1 MIYSNINDIISKY
14 NNLLINYNKFFFNN
28 IISYKNN
35 NLSKNIYIKGINL
48 IENVFNISFLYLDNL
63 GDIYNLCEKSYIY
76 FIEFINQINIS
87 NNIENNIDLT
97 IKDAIIFC
105 YKKTILNFENNVI
118 NKNNNINCIILNK
131 ITRYIK
137 IINNLNII
145 YSIELHNIDNN
156 SNSINIDNNSNSI
169 NNSNNSNS
177 INDNNK
183 NNDNNE
189 EENTNKV
196 LNIKLSTISKKI
208 TYIIKKITNN
218 KNSYNNLENDD
229 ANISDKS
236 TNNLSFFINY
246 IFEYILNI
254 SHNNNLDYQIFYN
267 IIDKYISKDIYNN
280 NNNTN
285 NSLLPINNYENIIS
299 NNNTQYC
306 YENRMH
312 SNREDIIKELH
323 ISYEESYNGS
333 IKPLNIQRQL
343 LNNNIIKYE
352 NETIYINI
360 PQGIDNEELIIVNNK
375 GNVFNGNYS
384 NVKIII
390 KLLKHPDFYREGLDI
405 YYNTSISFKE
415 SLVGFNFILKHLNN
429 KNYKIENKINTIVHN
444 NSKIILKKL
453 GFIRDGFI
461 GNLYVTFNINYPK
474 LLDVDTI
481 QKLKEIL

>member
-1 MIYSNINDIISKY
+1 MIYSNINDVISKY

-105 YKKTILNFENNVI
+105 YKKTILIFENNVI

-131 ITRYIK
+131 ITPYIK

-156 SNSINIDNNSNSI
+156 NNSI
-169 NNSNNSNS
+169 NNDNNNNS
-177 INDNNK
+177 I
-183 NNDNNE
+183 NNDNNNNDNNG

-246 IFEYILNI
+246 IFEYILNT
-254 SHNNNLDYQIFYN
+254 SHTNNLDYQIFYN

-280 NNNTN
+280 NNNITLYDKQLFDNIITN
-285 NSLLPINNYENIIS
+285 NDVININKLFIIS
-299 NNNTQYC
+299 N
-306 YENRMH
+306 
-312 SNREDIIKELH
+312 
-323 ISYEESYNGS
+323 
-333 IKPLNIQRQL
+333 
-343 LNNNIIKYE
+343 
-352 NETIYINI
+352 
-360 PQGIDNEELIIVNNK
+360 
-375 GNVFNGNYS
+375 
-384 NVKIII
+384 
-390 KLLKHPDFYREGLDI
+390 
-405 YYNTSISFKE
+405 
-415 SLVGFNFILKHLNN
+415 
-429 KNYKIENKINTIVHN
+429 
-444 NSKIILKKL
+444 
-453 GFIRDGFI
+453 
-461 GNLYVTFNINYPK
+461 
-474 LLDVDTI
+474 
-481 QKLKEIL
+481 

>member
-131 ITRYIK
+131 ITPYIK

-280 NNNTN
+280 NNNITLYDKQLFDNIITN
-285 NSLLPINNYENIIS
+285 NDVININKLFIIS
-299 NNNTQYC
+299 N
-306 YENRMH
+306 
-312 SNREDIIKELH
+312 
-323 ISYEESYNGS
+323 
-333 IKPLNIQRQL
+333 
-343 LNNNIIKYE
+343 
-352 NETIYINI
+352 
-360 PQGIDNEELIIVNNK
+360 
-375 GNVFNGNYS
+375 
-384 NVKIII
+384 
-390 KLLKHPDFYREGLDI
+390 
-405 YYNTSISFKE
+405 
-415 SLVGFNFILKHLNN
+415 
-429 KNYKIENKINTIVHN
+429 
-444 NSKIILKKL
+444 
-453 GFIRDGFI
+453 
-461 GNLYVTFNINYPK
+461 
-474 LLDVDTI
+474 
-481 QKLKEIL
+481 

>member
-1 MIYSNINDIISKY
+1 MIYNNINDIISKY

-28 IISYKNN
+28 IIIYKNK

-48 IENVFNISFLYLDNL
+48 IENVFNVSFLYLDNL

-280 NNNTN
+280 NNNITLYDKQLFDKIITN
-285 NSLLPINNYENIIS
+285 NDVININKLFIIS
-299 NNNTQYC
+299 N
-306 YENRMH
+306 
-312 SNREDIIKELH
+312 
-323 ISYEESYNGS
+323 
-333 IKPLNIQRQL
+333 
-343 LNNNIIKYE
+343 
-352 NETIYINI
+352 
-360 PQGIDNEELIIVNNK
+360 
-375 GNVFNGNYS
+375 
-384 NVKIII
+384 
-390 KLLKHPDFYREGLDI
+390 
-405 YYNTSISFKE
+405 
-415 SLVGFNFILKHLNN
+415 
-429 KNYKIENKINTIVHN
+429 
-444 NSKIILKKL
+444 
-453 GFIRDGFI
+453 
-461 GNLYVTFNINYPK
+461 
-474 LLDVDTI
+474 
-481 QKLKEIL
+481 

>member
-280 NNNTN
+280 NNNITLYDKQLFDKIITN
-285 NSLLPINNYENIIS
+285 NDVININKLFIIS
-299 NNNTQYC
+299 N
-306 YENRMH
+306 
-312 SNREDIIKELH
+312 
-323 ISYEESYNGS
+323 
-333 IKPLNIQRQL
+333 
-343 LNNNIIKYE
+343 
-352 NETIYINI
+352 
-360 PQGIDNEELIIVNNK
+360 
-375 GNVFNGNYS
+375 
-384 NVKIII
+384 
-390 KLLKHPDFYREGLDI
+390 
-405 YYNTSISFKE
+405 
-415 SLVGFNFILKHLNN
+415 
-429 KNYKIENKINTIVHN
+429 
-444 NSKIILKKL
+444 
-453 GFIRDGFI
+453 
-461 GNLYVTFNINYPK
+461 
-474 LLDVDTI
+474 
-481 QKLKEIL
+481 

>member
-131 ITRYIK
+131 ITCYIK

-145 YSIELHNIDNN
+145 YSLELHNIDNTNN
-156 SNSINIDNNSNSI
+156 SNSINNNNSINNDNNSNSI
-169 NNSNNSNS
+169 NNDNNSNS
-177 INDNNK
+177 NNNSNNINNN
-183 NNDNNE
+183 NN

-236 TNNLSFFINY
+236 INNLSFFINY
-246 IFEYILNI
+246 IFEYILNT
-254 SHNNNLDYQIFYN
+254 SHTNNLDYQIFYN

-280 NNNTN
+280 NNNNNNNITLYDKQLFDNIITN
-285 NSLLPINNYENIIS
+285 NDVININKLFIIS
-299 NNNTQYC
+299 N
-306 YENRMH
+306 
-312 SNREDIIKELH
+312 
-323 ISYEESYNGS
+323 
-333 IKPLNIQRQL
+333 
-343 LNNNIIKYE
+343 
-352 NETIYINI
+352 
-360 PQGIDNEELIIVNNK
+360 
-375 GNVFNGNYS
+375 
-384 NVKIII
+384 
-390 KLLKHPDFYREGLDI
+390 
-405 YYNTSISFKE
+405 
-415 SLVGFNFILKHLNN
+415 
-429 KNYKIENKINTIVHN
+429 
-444 NSKIILKKL
+444 
-453 GFIRDGFI
+453 
-461 GNLYVTFNINYPK
+461 
-474 LLDVDTI
+474 
-481 QKLKEIL
+481 

>member
-63 GDIYNLCEKSYIY
+63 GDIYNLCEKGYIY

-118 NKNNNINCIILNK
+118 NKNNNIKCIVLNK

-156 SNSINIDNNSNSI
+156 SNSIN
-169 NNSNNSNS
+169 
-177 INDNNK
+177 NDNNG
-183 NNDNNE
+183 
-189 EENTNKV
+189 EENNNKL

-280 NNNTN
+280 NITLYDKQLFDNIITN
-285 NSLLPINNYENIIS
+285 N
-299 NNNTQYC
+299 
-306 YENRMH
+306 
-312 SNREDIIKELH
+312 DIK
-323 ISYEESYNGS
+323 
-333 IKPLNIQRQL
+333 
-343 LNNNIIKYE
+343 
-352 NETIYINI
+352 
-360 PQGIDNEELIIVNNK
+360 
-375 GNVFNGNYS
+375 
-384 NVKIII
+384 
-390 KLLKHPDFYREGLDI
+390 
-405 YYNTSISFKE
+405 
-415 SLVGFNFILKHLNN
+415 
-429 KNYKIENKINTIVHN
+429 
-444 NSKIILKKL
+444 
-453 GFIRDGFI
+453 
-461 GNLYVTFNINYPK
+461 NINK
-474 LLDVDTI
+474 LFITTN
-481 QKLKEIL
+481 

>member
-208 TYIIKKITNN
+208 KYIIKKITNN

-280 NNNTN
+280 NNNITLYDKQLFDKIITN
-285 NSLLPINNYENIIS
+285 NDVININKLFIIS
-299 NNNTQYC
+299 N
-306 YENRMH
+306 
-312 SNREDIIKELH
+312 
-323 ISYEESYNGS
+323 
-333 IKPLNIQRQL
+333 
-343 LNNNIIKYE
+343 
-352 NETIYINI
+352 
-360 PQGIDNEELIIVNNK
+360 
-375 GNVFNGNYS
+375 
-384 NVKIII
+384 
-390 KLLKHPDFYREGLDI
+390 
-405 YYNTSISFKE
+405 
-415 SLVGFNFILKHLNN
+415 
-429 KNYKIENKINTIVHN
+429 
-444 NSKIILKKL
+444 
-453 GFIRDGFI
+453 
-461 GNLYVTFNINYPK
+461 
-474 LLDVDTI
+474 
-481 QKLKEIL
+481 

>member
-1 MIYSNINDIISKY
+1 MIYNNINDIISKY

-28 IISYKNN
+28 IIIYKNK

-48 IENVFNISFLYLDNL
+48 IENVFNVSFLYLDNL

-87 NNIENNIDLT
+87 NNIENNIENNIDLT

-280 NNNTN
+280 NNNITLYDKQLFDKIITN
-285 NSLLPINNYENIIS
+285 NDVININKLFIIS
-299 NNNTQYC
+299 N
-306 YENRMH
+306 
-312 SNREDIIKELH
+312 
-323 ISYEESYNGS
+323 
-333 IKPLNIQRQL
+333 
-343 LNNNIIKYE
+343 
-352 NETIYINI
+352 
-360 PQGIDNEELIIVNNK
+360 
-375 GNVFNGNYS
+375 
-384 NVKIII
+384 
-390 KLLKHPDFYREGLDI
+390 
-405 YYNTSISFKE
+405 
-415 SLVGFNFILKHLNN
+415 
-429 KNYKIENKINTIVHN
+429 
-444 NSKIILKKL
+444 
-453 GFIRDGFI
+453 
-461 GNLYVTFNINYPK
+461 
-474 LLDVDTI
+474 
-481 QKLKEIL
+481 